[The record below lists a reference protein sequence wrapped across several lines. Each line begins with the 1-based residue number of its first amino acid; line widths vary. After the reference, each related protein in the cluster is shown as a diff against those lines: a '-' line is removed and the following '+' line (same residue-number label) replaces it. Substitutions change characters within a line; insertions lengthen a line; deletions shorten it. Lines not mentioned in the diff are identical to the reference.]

1 MPQFFIEFGGL
12 FMRFIVCCSALL
24 LMVVLSGC
32 ATVVKGSDQLVA
44 VNTPG
49 AEGAIC
55 ELTSPSIGVHTVRTP
70 GSINLPKSRKN
81 ISVVCKKECYGEATG
96 VIESSLAAMTAGN
109 IILGGG
115 VGFII
120 DASSGAMNKY
130 QPTITIPMTKRP
142 GCRPKR
148 ADLWPSYMLALS

>member
-1 MPQFFIEFGGL
+1 
-12 FMRFIVCCSALL
+12 
-24 LMVVLSGC
+24 MVVLGGC

-49 AEGAIC
+49 AEDAIC

-81 ISVVCKKECYGEATG
+81 INVVCKKECYSEAHG
-96 VIESSLAAMTAGN
+96 VIESKLAAMTAGN

-130 QPTITIPMTKRP
+130 QPTITIPMTKKP

-148 ADLWPSYMLALS
+148 AMLDVSDVMSMS

>member
-1 MPQFFIEFGGL
+1 M
-12 FMRFIVCCSALL
+12 VALG
-24 LMVVLSGC
+24 GC

-49 AEGAIC
+49 VDGAIC
-55 ELTSPSIGVHTVRTP
+55 ELTSPSIGTHTVRTP

-81 ISVVCKKECYGEATG
+81 INVVCKKECYGEAHG
-96 VIESSLAAMTAGN
+96 VIESRLAAMTAGN

-130 QPTITIPMTKRP
+130 QPTITIPMSKKP

-148 ADLWPSYMLALS
+148 VMLDPADALAMA